1 MVTHSMESKLFF
13 NFWEVVETTSFF
25 LYIAIGGRG
34 IGKTYSILDGLCN
47 KQKSQFLY
55 IRRTEEELKTST
67 TEGENPF
74 KAINRDFNRE
84 IELVAEGKG
93 YTIIEGETRLGK
105 CGALST
111 FGKFRGADF
120 NDIDYIFFDEFIS
133 TSPIDHLKKHEAN
146 LFFNLIETVQ
156 RNREILGKKSIKIIL
171 CANSNRLDSGI
182 IKALELGEVI
192 RQMKVKKVE
201 TWTDEERGVFLTLP
215 RDLKITEMKKET
227 SLYKLTKGTKFYDM
241 SISNDFVADTFDD
254 VKKIQANRLIP
265 IVAFNN
271 IYFYE
276 IKGMNMLYATKRKTK
291 CQSYNDDTKKAFLRE
306 YWFYL
311 KIFIDG
317 KKIYYSDYNVKLE
330 VLDIA

>member
-47 KQKSQFLY
+47 NQKSQFLY
-55 IRRTEEELKTST
+55 VRRTEEELKTCVT
-67 TEGENPF
+67 FGENPF

-84 IELVAEGKG
+84 IEIVPEGKG
-93 YTIIEGETRLGK
+93 YAIIEGETRLGK

-120 NDIDYIFFDEFIS
+120 DEIEYIFFDEFIS
-133 TSPIDHLKKHEAN
+133 TSPIDTLKKHETTLFYN
-146 LFFNLIETVQ
+146 LLETVQ
-156 RNREILGKKSIKIIL
+156 RNREILGKDSIKVIL

-182 IKALELGEVI
+182 IKTLELGEVI
-192 RQMKVKKVE
+192 RQMKVNKQEVF
-201 TWTDEERGVFLTLP
+201 TDINRGIYLTLP
-215 RDLKITEMKKET
+215 RNLKITEMKKET

-241 SISNDFVADTFDD
+241 SISNEFVSDTFDD

-291 CQSYNDDTKKAFLRE
+291 CQTYNDDTKKAFLRE